1 MEKKLI
7 IPCLDV
13 KDGRVVKGIYFE
25 NLRDVGDPVEFGKHY
40 EEQGADELVYLDINA
55 TVEGRKTFTHI
66 VEKIAK
72 EIHIPFT
79 VGGGIASLEDAER
92 LFSVGADKVSI
103 NSAAVANPDVINQI
117 SGKYGKER
125 LVIAI
130 DGVEK
135 DGKWFVTTH
144 GGNKVSDKELI
155 AWARECEERGAGSL
169 LFTSKTHDG
178 TKTGYPCDIFAQL
191 KSAVSIPIIASG
203 GAGSIDDIA
212 EVLTSGK
219 ADAALAASIF
229 HFGEITIPQLKAD
242 LTRRGIKVNRL
253 PLKYSDFNLGK
264 NSDGLLPC
272 VVQDAQT
279 LKVLMVAYMNEEAF
293 EQTLSTGKATFYS
306 RERKALWTK
315 GETSGNF
322 IEVVDMYADC
332 DSDTLLIMGKPSGP
346 ACHQGTTSCF
356 STSEAEGF
364 IRRLETVI
372 QGRHAEMPDNHYTT
386 YLFNKGVNRIAQKV
400 GEEAVETVIEAID
413 GNKERYLY
421 EASDL
426 IYHLLVL
433 NEQMGFTIDDMEH
446 ELLSRHKE

>member
-117 SGKYGKER
+117 SGKYGEER

-242 LTRRGIKVNRL
+242 LLSNTVDSLVEEVGRIVVVRHLGMTSLNHCLQTTDESFCLGSREAAGCTLMAGRSGRLTHNEQGVGIAISVHVDYL
-253 PLKYSDFNLGK
+253 DEVAA
-264 NSDGLLPC
+264 GLALCPESLAFTAVEGCLAGGEGLFECLLVHVSHHEDLECLC
-272 VVQDAQT
+272 V
-279 LKVLMVAYMNEEAF
+279 LYY
-293 EQTLSTGKATFYS
+293 TGKESVGVLA
-306 RERKALWTK
+306 E
-315 GETSGNF
+315 
-322 IEVVDMYADC
+322 IEVRVFQ
-332 DSDTLLIMGKPSGP
+332 GK
-346 ACHQGTTSCF
+346 
-356 STSEAEGF
+356 
-364 IRRLETVI
+364 
-372 QGRHAEMPDNHYTT
+372 
-386 YLFNKGVNRIAQKV
+386 
-400 GEEAVETVIEAID
+400 AID
-413 GNKERYLY
+413 LDSTTGEVGLELRDGDFS
-421 EASDL
+421 E
-426 IYHLLVL
+426 
-433 NEQMGFTIDDMEH
+433 MEYTCC
-446 ELLSRHKE
+446 ECCISLA